1 METPQPQDELG
12 LHLKRPCLVISDLA
26 RSLTLYRD
34 ILGFTLD
41 YQSEASPD
49 SYLYRVFRLPQKAQ
63 LVFASL
69 STQYEP
75 RAISFVEVKGI
86 ELPSP
91 SVPHRAAIVIRV
103 PQLAPTIE
111 KIVTRGLEIVEPN
124 TFNAPPNLHFTEQ
137 GFWDEDGHLIV
148 LYDIKMLDDCAD

>member
-1 METPQPQDELG
+1 MDTPQPQDQLG
-12 LHLKRPCLVISDLA
+12 LHLKRPCLAIGDLA

-41 YQSEASPD
+41 YQSEASPN
-49 SYLYRVFRLPQKAQ
+49 SYLYRVFRLPPEAQ

-69 STQYEP
+69 STEYEP

-86 ELPSP
+86 ELSP
-91 SVPHRAAIVIRV
+91 PPVPHRTAIVIRV
-103 PQLAPTIE
+103 PELAPVIK
-111 KIVTRGLEIVEPN
+111 KIATRGLETVEPN
-124 TFNAPPNLHFTEQ
+124 TFNAPPNLLFTEQ

-148 LYDIKMLDDCAD
+148 LYDIKMSCDCAN